1 MTPYIYVAHDPLAM
15 TEAQVTEFDQA
26 LLKQARDAGI
36 VFIRQDIN
44 GNREIVEYTDVVPP
58 EAAEGGDVSLVKPEY
73 VDDRLQ
79 AVIDVFDALGSAVF
93 PTSGT
98 TTASDGTSTPETGT
112 STKHK
117 ARKAAKKVTPED
129 AFNAA
134 LAALKEIVQGGDAE

>member
-15 TEAQVTEFDQA
+15 TEAQVTEFDQS
-26 LLKQARDAGI
+26 LLAQAHDAGI

-79 AVIDVFDALGSAVF
+79 AVIDVFDALKAVMF
-93 PTSGT
+93 PATGT
-98 TTASDGTSTPETGT
+98 TTASDGTHTASGGT
-112 STKHK
+112 QTKPRRA
-117 ARKAAKKVTPED
+117 ARKVTPEA
-129 AFNAA
+129 AFETA
-134 LAALKEIVQGGDAE
+134 LAALKEIVQGGEEE